1 MEIWKDIKNYENE
14 YQVSNLGRVKSKRSN
29 IIIKNI
35 LDSTGYLI
43 CTLSVVNKRKKV
55 LVHRLVAQEF
65 IENTNNKPQVNHVDG
80 DKTNNHYSNLEWV
93 TPKENT
99 KHAWNLGLASVS
111 DLHKEVARKTMS
123 NTMSKKVVDLQTGIF
138 YDSLKKAVE
147 AINSNYNTEK
157 TRIRQNNNTKRFNY
171 I

>member
-1 MEIWKDIKNYENE
+1 MEIWKDIKDYPEYEI
-14 YQVSNLGRVKSKRSN
+14 SNLGKIKSKRADK
-29 IIIKNI
+29 IMKNV
-35 LDSTGYLI
+35 LDNNGYLI
-43 CTLSVVNKRKKV
+43 CTLSVQGKRKKFG
-55 LVHRLVAQEF
+55 VHRLVASAF
-65 IENTNNKPQVNHVDG
+65 IDNDLHKSQVNHIDG
-80 DKTNNHYSNLEWV
+80 IKQNNISTNLEWV

-99 KHAWNLGLASVS
+99 NHAWQLGLAKVT

-138 YDSLKKAVE
+138 YDSLTKAAA

-157 TRIRQNNNTKRFNY
+157 TRIRQNNKTLRFKY